1 MAAERISSLDAGY
14 TTGMLSL
21 FPEVI
26 DDKEVLYEAT
36 NNSRIALKHTVTYSA
51 NQIIVMSTAD
61 FPDEGVIRIGPDI
74 GVAGQFE
81 LIYYGKKTTS
91 TFQNLIRGFAG
102 SRQSKFLTKG
112 NFVTN
117 SVIAEHHNSI
127 KDAIIKIQADLGVDV
142 SPVATSLNGILKQ
155 QENRFLA
162 PKALFRAFP
171 IRGESPMKVRF
182 QNFST
187 GHVVR
192 FLWDFGDGGSSLDKN
207 PTHAY
212 LTEGKFTIK
221 LNVITSTGA
230 QGVVT
235 KKEYIVVDNDE
246 SVPFFY
252 VDSITNPYSV
262 ETATVM
268 AVDPKE
274 FLFVDQTDGDVTQR
288 NWVFGDGVTTTIEDS
303 DFHDVTHIYAKPGS
317 YNVTELIQFSNGRL
331 KRLTLPDTLVVL

>member
-1 MAAERISSLDAGY
+1 MADRISSLDAGY
-14 TTGMLSL
+14 ATGDLSL

-36 NNSRIALKHTVTYSA
+36 NNSQVALKHTLTYSA
-51 NQIIVMSTAD
+51 SKVIVESTAG
-61 FPDEGVIRIGPDI
+61 FPDNGIIRVGPDI
-74 GVAGQFE
+74 GVAGNFE
-81 LIYYGKKTTS
+81 MIYYGKKTDNI
-91 TFQNLIRGFAG
+91 FEDLIRGFAG

-117 SVIAEHHNSI
+117 SVVAPHHNSI
-127 KDAIIKIQADLGVDV
+127 KDAIINIENNLGVE
-142 SPVATSLNGILKQ
+142 VAPEVLSLNGILKQ

-171 IRGESPMKVRF
+171 IRGEGPMKVRF

-192 FLWDFGDGGSSLDKN
+192 YLWDFGDGGTSLEKN
-207 PTHAY
+207 PTHNY
-212 LTEGKFTIK
+212 LTEGEYTVK

-235 KKEYIVVDNDE
+235 KKSYIIVDNDE

-252 VDSITNPYSV
+252 VDSISDPYSV
-262 ETATVM
+262 ETATEM
-268 AVDPKE
+268 AVEPKE
-274 FLFVDQTDGDVTQR
+274 FVFVDQTDGDITQR
-288 NWVFGDGVTTTIEDS
+288 NWVFGDGNTTTIEDS
-303 DFHDVTHIYAKPGS
+303 DFHDVTHIYDKPGS
-317 YNVTELIQFSNGRL
+317 YNVTELVQFANGRL
-331 KRLTLPDTLVVL
+331 KRIQLPDPLVVL